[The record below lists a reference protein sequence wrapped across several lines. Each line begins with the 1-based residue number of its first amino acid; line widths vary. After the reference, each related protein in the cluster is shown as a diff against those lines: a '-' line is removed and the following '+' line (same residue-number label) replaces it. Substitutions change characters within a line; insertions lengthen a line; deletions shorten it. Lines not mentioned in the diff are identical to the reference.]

1 MILSP
6 EAAGI
11 MLRALG
17 AEAASVELDGIKGL
31 QTVSFDRPQD
41 HMMRA
46 RTVTFDIPP
55 FATVSGYTVR
65 AASGEV
71 LWRDTISPPEE
82 FGARGGFFDL
92 KELTVSI

>member
-1 MILSP
+1 MILGP

-11 MLRALG
+11 MLRALS
-17 AEAASVELDGIKGL
+17 AVAASVELDGIKGSQPL
-31 QTVSFDRPQD
+31 MFDRPQD
-41 HMMRA
+41 RMMRA

-55 FATVSGYTVR
+55 FATVAGYSVR
-65 AASGEV
+65 SADGTV

-82 FGARGGFFDL
+82 FGARGGLFDL